1 MYTPCTRSLFLQKN
15 THDSRPLLTRDQTV
29 VPGHERYVKALLVQ
43 VLIRTL
49 SFHPWFSGFNHI
61 PLGRNCEHL
70 VYLVDGPLLV
80 GRWMGSSCASLSYC
94 KPCQRRDGASAFG
107 SVGPAESEV
116 SALI

>member
-70 VYLVDGPLLV
+70 VYRWWMARFWWEDGWAALALLCHIV
-80 GRWMGSSCASLSYC
+80 SL
-94 KPCQRRDGASAFG
+94 
-107 SVGPAESEV
+107 V
-116 SALI
+116 SAVMVPPHLGQ